1 MPAPRV
7 AEGQAWPCR
16 ILLRNEGA
24 RLERARRPLRRDDC
38 SSSISSVSSRP
49 GEAPAFPRVCR
60 SRRRRGRRSRR
71 VALRFAR
78 ERKPIDAG
86 RLQRAGRP
94 ANIRA
99 AAPPRTQAPCSPQT
113 RRLRWTSCDRSAPT
127 PTDCCLRDR
136 AVVSAI
142 TAAVLLL
149 EESGHD
155 VDAQTAGV
163 RCPSPSNPAT
173 KGRVRVPARAR
184 MQGSSRGSVAS
195 RISPAAQ
202 PAPSSARS
210 SSPPSTWSGAFS

>member
-1 MPAPRV
+1 LSEHAGHC
-7 AEGQAWPCR
+7 AEMT
-16 ILLRNEGA
+16 
-24 RLERARRPLRRDDC
+24 ARRPSRA
-38 SSSISSVSSRP
+38 SRP
-49 GEAPAFPRVCR
+49 GPARRPRSRVCR

-94 ANIRA
+94 ANVRA
-99 AAPPRTQAPCSPQT
+99 AAPPRTRAPCSPQT
-113 RRLRWTSCDRSAPT
+113 RRLRWTGCDRSAPT

-155 VDAQTAGV
+155 VDAHTAGV
-163 RCPSPSNPAT
+163 RCPSPTTRPR
-173 KGRVRVPARAR
+173 KGAFAYLRELECRAPLADR
-184 MQGSSRGSVAS
+184 SRLAS
-195 RISPAAQ
+195 RQ
-202 PAPSSARS
+202 LQVRAPSPGDVERREVPQIAGIAPR
-210 SSPPSTWSGAFS
+210 GFVRLRLMRDGFG